1 VAFTLTGAQEVELVR
16 LCQQFAVR
24 ELKLFGSAV
33 TEAFDPARSD
43 LDFLVTFGVPPEGM
57 PPHRQFFDFLFAL
70 EALFNRKV
78 DLLEESAIENR
89 RFKRAA
95 LREAVALYVI
105 PHPSVMAS
113 KLTSRSLV
121 HHAASSHISRRT
133 RNSSNGLEAIRTC
146 GIRAP
151 S

>member
-1 VAFTLTGAQEVELVR
+1 VAFTLTDAQEVELVR

-43 LDFLVTFGVPPEGM
+43 LDFLVTFGPPPEGM
-57 PPHRQFFDFLFAL
+57 RIHRQYFDFLFAL
-70 EALFNRKV
+70 EALFGRPV

-95 LREAVALYVI
+95 LREAVALY
-105 PHPSVMAS
+105 
-113 KLTSRSLV
+113 
-121 HHAASSHISRRT
+121 AA
-133 RNSSNGLEAIRTC
+133 
-146 GIRAP
+146 
-151 S
+151 